1 MHNRPSRTGF
11 NVPSLRRSALFY
23 IGSMVTQ
30 NMVDTYAVDVLKQVR
45 EELKHS
51 ITSPKYE
58 LLILPLKIADI
69 SSGAV
74 TLLATGEKH
83 IEWLREEFWEQIVSA
98 FSQVLNGPTEVNII
112 VDTSA
117 GERTRGDGQA
127 ALSALLPKNSSA
139 VQRPLL
145 NPRFTFANFV
155 VGQSNQFCASASKA
169 VADRPG
175 YAYNPLF
182 IYSDVGLGKTHLLHA
197 VGHRTAELFP
207 NYRIIYVT
215 SEKFTSDFIEKV
227 RAGKMNEFHQRYRQ
241 CDLLLIDDIQFLA
254 GKVETQME
262 FFHTFLSLV
271 DAGKQIVLTSDAPPQ
286 ELKNIEGRLVSRF
299 SSGLTV
305 DIEAPPIETRVA
317 ILEKK
322 AELEGAAVSNEVAM
336 FIAENVPTNIRELEG
351 ALIRLLA
358 FCDFSG
364 TKPSL
369 EVARRVLNDY
379 IKGQRGRRL
388 LTMEQIVQA
397 TSEVFRVTP
406 NLIMGRDR
414 RKKVA
419 EARMVIMYLGREFT
433 NLTLS
438 QIGEE
443 VGSRDHSTV
452 SHGVTKIAQAMD
464 EDPYLKQ
471 MVQQIIRKL
480 S

>member
-1 MHNRPSRTGF
+1 
-11 NVPSLRRSALFY
+11 
-23 IGSMVTQ
+23 
-30 NMVDTYAVDVLKQVR
+30 
-45 EELKHS
+45 
-51 ITSPKYE
+51 
-58 LLILPLKIADI
+58 
-69 SSGAV
+69 
-74 TLLATGEKH
+74 
-83 IEWLREEFWEQIVSA
+83 
-98 FSQVLNGPTEVNII
+98 
-112 VDTSA
+112 
-117 GERTRGDGQA
+117 
-127 ALSALLPKNSSA
+127 
-139 VQRPLL
+139 
-145 NPRFTFANFV
+145 
-155 VGQSNQFCASASKA
+155 
-169 VADRPG
+169 
-175 YAYNPLF
+175 
-182 IYSDVGLGKTHLLHA
+182 
-197 VGHRTAELFP
+197 
-207 NYRIIYVT
+207 
-215 SEKFTSDFIEKV
+215 
-227 RAGKMNEFHQRYRQ
+227 MNEFHQRYRQ

-271 DAGKQIVLTSDAPPQ
+271 DAGKQIVLTGDAPPQ

-299 SSGLTV
+299 SSGLAV
-305 DIEAPPIETRVA
+305 DIEAPPLETRVT

-322 AELEGAAVSNEVAM
+322 AELEGTAISNEVAV

-364 TKPSL
+364 TKPTL
-369 EVARRVLNDY
+369 DVARRVLNDY

-388 LTMEQIVQA
+388 LTIEQIIQA
-397 TSEVFRVTP
+397 TSEIFHVTP

-443 VGSRDHSTV
+443 VGARDHSTV

>member
-1 MHNRPSRTGF
+1 MHNRPSKTGF

-117 GERTRGDGQA
+117 GERTR
-127 ALSALLPKNSSA
+127 ALLPKSGTA

-227 RAGKMNEFHQRYRQ
+227 RAGK
-241 CDLLLIDDIQFLA
+241 
-254 GKVETQME
+254 VETQME

-305 DIEAPPIETRVA
+305 DIEAPPMETRVA

-322 AELEGAAVSNEVAM
+322 AELEGAAINNEVAM

-364 TKPSL
+364 AKPSL

-388 LTMEQIVQA
+388 LTIEQIIQA

-452 SHGVTKIAQAMD
+452 SHGVTKIAHAMD